1 MKFTLKHFVANVLPY
16 GIIFIAIFSILPYPS
31 SNFPYLAKLNI
42 TAIWWVII
50 FSFLTLFFL
59 SNKYFLDERNKKNL
73 VVVSLYLIW
82 ILVCILRGAFVAE
95 LYWDWKALVNNSMG
109 LLLPIVVYSATNKV
123 IVQSTLSNYIKYGL
137 PLFLVLMILIRTDAY
152 GFFLMP
158 VSFLLLFL
166 PALSNKQRLILLF
179 FTAIVVGADFGAR
192 SNIIKFGFPLFSLI
206 IYYLKEKISIKLLN
220 YIHVVMII
228 APLLFFTLGATGVFN
243 VFNIS
248 EYMGE
253 VKATGIDDE
262 GDRNTIDVT
271 VDTRTFLYLEVLES
285 AIINDYLIFGRTPAR
300 GNDSPHFGPFAYD
313 LTRRDER
320 ITNEVGI
327 LNVFTW
333 TGIVGVILYFFI
345 FYRASYLAINRS
357 NNIYS
362 KMLGVFVA
370 FRWIYSW
377 VEDINIV
384 SLNYFMLWIMIGLC
398 FSYSFRIMSDKE
410 VTIWVRGIFDNR
422 YLNFEK
428 YRKKEGNEK

>member
-31 SNFPYLAKLNI
+31 SNFTYLAKLNI

-82 ILVCILRGAFVAE
+82 ILISMLRGAFVAE

-109 LLLPIVVYSATNKV
+109 LLLPIVVYTATNKV
-123 IVQSTLSNYIKYGL
+123 IVQSTLANYIRFGL
-137 PLFLVLMILIRTDAY
+137 PLFLVLMFLIRTDAY

-166 PALSNKQRLILLF
+166 PALSSKQRLILLF
-179 FTAIVVGADFGAR
+179 FTAIVIGADFGAR
-192 SNIIKFGFPLFSLI
+192 SNIIKFGFPLFVLV
-206 IYYLKEKISIKLLN
+206 IYYFKEKISIKFLEGVRLL
-220 YIHVVMII
+220 MII
-228 APLLFFTLGATGVFN
+228 APFVFLSLGITGVFN
-243 VFNIS
+243 VFKMS
-248 EYMGE
+248 DYLGE
-253 VKATGIDDE
+253 FRATGLDDH
-262 GDRNTIDVT
+262 GDRNVIDVT
-271 VDTRTFLYLEVLES
+271 ADTRTFLYVEVIQS
-285 AIINDYLIFGRTPAR
+285 AINNNYITFGRTPAR
-300 GNDSPHFGPFAYD
+300 GNDSATFGPIAYEF
-313 LTRRDER
+313 TGRDER
-320 ITNEVGI
+320 LENEVGI

-333 TGIVGVILYFFI
+333 TGIVGVIFYFFI

-422 YLNFEK
+422 YLNYEK
-428 YRKKEGNEK
+428 YRKKEENEK